1 VYNLTST
8 RVDVEQLNNL
18 SAGLQLLDSI
28 NFNNEAEVEFN
39 FDITYADY
47 ILRDNAA
54 FIDLMKIMIPLYKG
68 ENVLILTA
76 SNSNRLYEA
85 LEESLI
91 KFISTRYSFISYRV
105 NDLDDFYSVKDSSFL
120 TINGLQTL
128 DADRVRYVSLTQRYG
143 GGI

>member
-1 VYNLTST
+1 MTST